1 MCCAKEQSL
10 VEWDVLVVT
19 LGWMGCA
26 DSHPSPN
33 PSPKCGASPKC
44 FPEGVEGRRE
54 GYEVVE
60 ELRPE
65 MLMRG

>member
-44 FPEGVEGRRE
+44 FPEGVEALYGIKCTK
-54 GYEVVE
+54 YSFQDDF
-60 ELRPE
+60 
-65 MLMRG
+65 